1 MRTRT
6 PLKLWSL
13 LWPTFGRAPL
23 RPRQREHGKCR
34 VCDHPIAD
42 VRLKLM
48 PSAGLC
54 APCQKAV
61 DARALLRRT

>member
-1 MRTRT
+1 MGMRA

-13 LWPTFGRAPL
+13 LWPAFGRTQPRL
-23 RPRQREHGKCR
+23 RKRGHGTCR
-34 VCDHPIAD
+34 LCDHPIAD

-48 PSAGLC
+48 PTADLC

-61 DARALLRRT
+61 DARALVRRT